1 MLDFCLWLQST
12 ALFTAVRQ
20 SWYVYPVIMTLHLAG
35 IAVFGGMIVLT
46 DLRLLGVTMRSYP
59 VSDVVL
65 QLRWLKRLGF
75 LLVATCGILM
85 LGSKAE
91 EYYYNQ
97 MVWVKLSLLALI
109 GIHGLVF
116 RRTIY
121 NNPAE
126 LDKLP
131 AVPGRAKLAAA
142 LSLLL
147 WTGVLCAGRGI
158 GYVETPVELLHA
170 KLYTLIEGLR

>member
-116 RRTIY
+116 RSTIY

-147 WTGVLCAGRGI
+147 WAGVLCAGRGI

-170 KLYTLIEGLR
+170 KLYTVIEGLR

>member
-116 RRTIY
+116 RR
-121 NNPAE
+121 
-126 LDKLP
+126 
-131 AVPGRAKLAAA
+131 
-142 LSLLL
+142 
-147 WTGVLCAGRGI
+147 
-158 GYVETPVELLHA
+158 
-170 KLYTLIEGLR
+170 